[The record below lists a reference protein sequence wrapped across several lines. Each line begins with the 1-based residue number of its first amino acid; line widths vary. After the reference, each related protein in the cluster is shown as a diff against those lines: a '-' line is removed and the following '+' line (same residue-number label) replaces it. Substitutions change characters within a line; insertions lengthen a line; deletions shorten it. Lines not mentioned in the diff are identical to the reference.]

1 MVSAKR
7 AYLRASNYYSTAEFY
22 GIAMSALERGMNFF
36 TFEGP
41 GQGEAVR
48 KQHLFFRYDYEKV
61 VTPVIDYLISRKEID
76 PNRIVL
82 MGKSFGEY
90 LVPRAAAC
98 EKRIAACIAN
108 GGVYDFMGFR
118 RPSNFSR
125 EDLFKYVCNW
135 CKNSF

>member
-1 MVSAKR
+1 
-7 AYLRASNYYSTAEFY
+7 
-22 GIAMSALERGMNFF
+22 MNFF

-76 PNRIVL
+76 SNRIVL
-82 MGKSFGEY
+82 MGESFGGY
-90 LVPRAAAC
+90 LAPRAAVY

-118 RPSNFSR
+118 RPSNFQGKVFSNMCVIIQKK
-125 EDLFKYVCNW
+125 LITVCM
-135 CKNSF
+135 KR